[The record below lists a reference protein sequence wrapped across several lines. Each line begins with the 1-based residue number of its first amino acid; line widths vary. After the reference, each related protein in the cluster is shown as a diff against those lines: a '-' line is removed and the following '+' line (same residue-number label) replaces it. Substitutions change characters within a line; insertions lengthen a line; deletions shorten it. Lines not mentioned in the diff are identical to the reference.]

1 MLALHSPQV
10 RSEYS
15 FSTDIDP
22 RVALIKLI
30 PGLSPKLLDCCL
42 DCDIKGVVVEAF
54 GLGGMH
60 SIRRNHLK
68 AIERL
73 MANDIPVILTSQCLY
88 EQSTP
93 DIYEVSRPLKELG
106 IISAGDMTTEAA
118 ITKLMWVLGHTS
130 GIDGVRNMM
139 QTNLVGELTQ
149 KN

>member
-1 MLALHSPQV
+1 M
-10 RSEYS
+10 
-15 FSTDIDP
+15 
-22 RVALIKLI
+22 
-30 PGLSPKLLDCCL
+30 LDCCL

-149 KN
+149 KD